1 VFLRIPEPWM
11 GQRFYAM
18 FNDIFGRP
26 PIAFYRPQIGGLVEG
41 TLFLASNDA
50 ALWDRAAQPEL
61 AALLQ
66 ASPTSFPLVTDGA
79 PPSVTDDWP
88 YVYHRGHTI
97 PRTYLTGS
105 LILLIIAFPSYT
117 QEPGTEK
124 IFYLVFFL
132 PGRWIPFVR
141 DPDDQQ
147 AGPLFWVDLAGQL
160 HRPVGD
166 PGHAARG

>member
-1 VFLRIPEPWM
+1 MLSVVALEEKPQGRVLWPLFLVSVAALYLEILLIRWIAPKFVFLRIPEPWM

-97 PRTYLTGS
+97 PCTYLTVS
-105 LILLIIAFPSYT
+105 LILLIIAF
-117 QEPGTEK
+117 
-124 IFYLVFFL
+124 
-132 PGRWIPFVR
+132 
-141 DPDDQQ
+141 
-147 AGPLFWVDLAGQL
+147 
-160 HRPVGD
+160 
-166 PGHAARG
+166 